1 MDVKK
6 FEELVK
12 KIDKNKYHI
21 NRTLEFSADGPYIS
35 EWAIFRKDMSIEEYF
50 DPSNLAVL
58 SSANGNTLVDIE
70 EFIKKQERGENM
82 GGKYEIRFHSNS
94 ELGKL
99 NGGFETIFTNNWFEF
114 MKLRITKNV
123 IYYKVYCL

>member
-1 MDVKK
+1 MDFKK

-21 NRTLEFSADGPYIS
+21 SRTLEFSEDGAYIS

-50 DPSNLAVL
+50 DPNNLAVL
-58 SSANGNTLVDIE
+58 SSANGNTLQDIE
-70 EFIKKQERGENM
+70 DFIKKQERGKNM
-82 GGKYEIRFHSNS
+82 GGKYEIRFRSNS

-99 NGGFETIFTNNWFEF
+99 NGGFETVFTNNWFEF
-114 MKLRITKNV
+114 MKLRITKDL
-123 IYYKVYCL
+123 IYFKVYSF